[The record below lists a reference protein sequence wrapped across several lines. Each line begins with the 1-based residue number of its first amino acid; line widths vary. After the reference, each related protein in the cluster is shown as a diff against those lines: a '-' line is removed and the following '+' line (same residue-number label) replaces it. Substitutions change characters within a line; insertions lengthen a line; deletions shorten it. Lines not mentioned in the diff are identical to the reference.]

1 MTQLKAQ
8 GLVDQINTL
17 TAQKIIKTWEITA
30 LEQQLKESD
39 IYKEIEA
46 KKLALKETT
55 QAETELRT
63 QVQETM
69 ESQGIKKFEWLWW
82 EVVQLNKK
90 PWKLIIEDDKIPALD
105 DYRKEKT
112 TVSIDKKALK
122 EDIKQGLIIDW
133 VSISEEYTLVI
144 KHK

>member
-1 MTQLKAQ
+1 MTAITTQ

-17 TAQKIIKTWEITA
+17 TADKLIKTGEITV

-39 IYKEIEA
+39 IYKQIEA
-46 KKLALKETT
+46 KKVELRETT
-55 QAETELRT
+55 QEETQLRT

-69 ESQGIKKFEWLWW
+69 ESQGIKKFEWLNW

-90 PWKLIIEDDKIPALD
+90 PWKLIIEDDKISALD
-105 DYRKEKT
+105 EYRKEKT
-112 TVSIDKKALK
+112 TVTLDKKSLK
-122 EDIKQGLIIDW
+122 EDIKEGLIIDW

-144 KHK
+144 KNK